1 MNVRQSQEYKNYL
14 TRLGWF
20 SEEIKNEKTKF
31 YLFGK
36 KFPLI
41 GSYLRL
47 VIPAKNF
54 PIPDLERLVRKNR
67 AFKIIIASTGF
78 QAGQEEKLPEKILA
92 SGYRY
97 TNNTV
102 LPTKTI
108 LIDLNSL
115 DKAWRGFTPAKQ
127 RAIRA
132 AQKRG
137 LKVFLAKDE
146 SEFLKLK
153 QSQLRPFGFLLN
165 KEIKSLWNTFRSG
178 QKADILLASDD
189 SGKVLA
195 GVFLLFHDKIAY
207 YWMASSTKEGKT
219 NYAPSLLVWEAL
231 KLAKKRECKVFD
243 FEGIEDERIKE
254 TKSWRGFTLFKR
266 GFGGKIIYRFRPIQ
280 KMFWPTL

>member
-1 MNVRQSQEYKNYL
+1 MNIRFTQEYGDYL
-14 TRLGWF
+14 RSLGWF
-20 SEEIKNEKTKF
+20 SESIGNKKTKL

-36 KFPLI
+36 KLPLV
-41 GSYLRL
+41 GSYLRFVTPDQDFPL
-47 VIPAKNF
+47 SEVEYQAK
-54 PIPDLERLVRKNR
+54 KNR
-67 AFKIIIASTGF
+67 AFKIVIASTMVQTG
-78 QAGQEEKLPEKILA
+78 GEEKLSLTLA
-92 SGYRY
+92 DKGYRY
-97 TNNTV
+97 TDNTL

-108 LIDLNSL
+108 LIDLRSL
-115 DKAWRGFTPAKQ
+115 DEVWKEFTSAKR

-132 AQKRG
+132 AEKRG
-137 LKVFLAKDE
+137 VKIWEAQDEKEFIRLKE
-146 SEFLKLK
+146 
-153 QSQLRPFGFLLN
+153 SQLRPFGFLLK
-165 KEIKSLWNTFRSG
+165 KETRNLWKIFY
-178 QKADILLASDD
+178 QKRKAEIILAGND
-189 SGKVLA
+189 SKKVLG

-243 FEGIEDERIKE
+243 FEGIEDERFKE